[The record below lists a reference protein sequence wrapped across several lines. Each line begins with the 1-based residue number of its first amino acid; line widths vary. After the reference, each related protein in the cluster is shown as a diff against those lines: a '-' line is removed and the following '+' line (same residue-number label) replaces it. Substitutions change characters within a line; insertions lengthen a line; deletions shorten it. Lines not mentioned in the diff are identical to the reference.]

1 MSFFEGE
8 RWGFAALIVGLRD
21 AVSTTVKGSNKDRLL
36 RRIEHLEEVFS
47 SVLAD
52 VEQAW
57 EEGRHERPSSK
68 A

>member
-8 RWGFAALIVGLRD
+8 RRSFIVVVTGLRHD
-21 AVSTTVKGSNKDRLL
+21 VSTTVKGSNKDRLL
-36 RRIEHLEEVFS
+36 RRVEHLEEVFS

-57 EEGRHERPSSK
+57 EEGRHERPSGK

>member
-8 RWGFAALIVGLRD
+8 RRNFVSVIEGLRD
-21 AVSTTVKGSNKDRLL
+21 SVSTTVRGSNKDRLL
-36 RRIEHLEEVFS
+36 RRIEHLEEIFS

-57 EEGRHERPSSK
+57 EEGHDGRPSGK